1 MIARPKRQLTGV
13 VVELRLVDPHH
24 FAPRGRIDYVGIA
37 GGNLPLRDHAL
48 MVKGVWVRHR
58 KVRRAVYR
66 LARVSVEPAEARA
79 VHLHE
84 RRSEEHTSELQSL
97 AYLVCRLLLEKKKDT
112 HRDLYAPPKP
122 RRPPPKPSLRW

>member
-79 VHLHE
+79 VRIREARMKGEPEESSLVVAGHE
-84 RRSEEHTSELQSL
+84 RNEPTRDGQKRRCQDL
-97 AYLVCRLLLEKKKDT
+97 AVL
-112 HRDLYAPPKP
+112 
-122 RRPPPKPSLRW
+122 